1 MQPGITGARV
11 NGVGLARKPDTSSPA
26 TDDAAGRDALALE
39 QFLAGAERRAF
50 VTARIATG
58 SRDEALDIVQDAMLT
73 LARRYA
79 KRGVQ
84 DWGPLFHA
92 ILQSRIRDWYRR
104 NKVRRRWRVWLGRGD
119 EEDGP
124 DPLENLAREDE
135 PTPDRRVAGQE
146 AVAQLDRL
154 LGELPLRQQQVVMLR
169 VWDGL
174 DVAQTA
180 QALGISQGAVKTHYS
195 RAVHWLR
202 EQLGD
207 HWS

>member
-1 MQPGITGARV
+1 M
-11 NGVGLARKPDTSSPA
+11 KPDTSSPA
-26 TDDAAGRDALALE
+26 TGGAAARDEPAVALA
-39 QFLAGAERRAF
+39 QFLAGVERRAF
-50 VTARIATG
+50 VTARVATG

-73 LARRYA
+73 LARKYA

-84 DWGPLFHA
+84 EWGPLFHT

-104 NKVRRRWRVWLGRGD
+104 SKVRRRWRVWLGRDD

-124 DPLENLAREDE
+124 DPLENFAREDA
-135 PTPDRRVAGQE
+135 PTPERQVAGQQ

-169 VWDGL
+169 VWEGL

-180 QALGISQGAVKTHYS
+180 HALGISEGAVKTHYS
-195 RAVHWLR
+195 RAVHRLR

-207 HWS
+207 YWS

>member
-1 MQPGITGARV
+1 M
-11 NGVGLARKPDTSSPA
+11 KPDTPSPA
-26 TDDAAGRDALALE
+26 TEHAAARGEAAAALE
-39 QFLAGAERRAF
+39 QFLAGVERRAF

-58 SRDEALDIVQDAMLT
+58 SRDEALDIVQDTMLT
-73 LARRYA
+73 LTRKYA
-79 KRGVQ
+79 KRGAQ
-84 DWGPLFHA
+84 EWGPLFHT

-104 NKVRRRWRVWLGRGD
+104 NKVRRRWRVWLGRDD

-124 DPLENLAREDE
+124 DPLENLARQDE
-135 PTPDRRVAGQE
+135 PTPERRVAGQQ
-146 AVAQLDRL
+146 AVAQLDRV

-180 QALGISQGAVKTHYS
+180 HALGISEGAVKTHYS
-195 RAVHWLR
+195 RAVHRLR

-207 HWS
+207 YWT